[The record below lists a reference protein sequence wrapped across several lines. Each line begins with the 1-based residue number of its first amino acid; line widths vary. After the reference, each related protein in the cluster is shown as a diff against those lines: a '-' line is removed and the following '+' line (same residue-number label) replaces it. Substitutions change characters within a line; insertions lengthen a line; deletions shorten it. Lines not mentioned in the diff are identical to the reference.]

1 MPAREGQPA
10 VSARAAQLGYVQRLV
25 AQGDYRVDAKRVAAA
40 MLQRIGAT
48 VLDREINGELDRARR
63 LAADGRREA

>member
-1 MPAREGQPA
+1 M
-10 VSARAAQLGYVQRLV
+10 SARAAQLGYVQRLV

-48 VLDREINGELDRARR
+48 VLDREISGELDRARR
-63 LAADGRREA
+63 LAESGRREA